1 MQMNS
6 NIYMVT
12 GATAG
17 LGKALAQALAQ
28 TGATVIMVVR
38 DEERGARARQEIS
51 SATQNSRI
59 DLQLA
64 DIGNLSSV
72 RNLATILAQRYEK
85 IDALINNASVY
96 KKNHTLTVDGY
107 ETMFA
112 TNHLGPFLLTYLLL
126 DRLKASSSA
135 HILNITAPSTSQLH
149 FEDLQGERNF
159 NSLSAFG
166 ASKMANLLFTF
177 ELARRLAGTS
187 VTVNAVHPGLVRSQ
201 LMKEAILPIRL
212 LTSFFSAPA
221 SRAAQDVVRIITDS
235 EYANV
240 TGKFLHKGK
249 EIEAAMFALD
259 PANQVRLWEISEQL
273 THAPEIL
280 EKGADFNPT
289 GSLYMNKE
297 HETPEGIV
305 RPEDNQVQP

>member
-1 MQMNS
+1 MNP
-6 NIYMVT
+6 NVYMVT

-17 LGKALAQALAQ
+17 LGRAIAHELAK
-28 TGATVIMVVR
+28 TGDTVVMVVR
-38 DEERGARARQEIS
+38 DEERGAQVKREIS
-51 SATQNSRI
+51 TATHNSQI

-72 RNLATILAQRYEK
+72 RNLVTILAQRYEK

-96 KKNHTLTVDGY
+96 RKNRTLTVDGY

-126 DRLKASSSA
+126 DRLKASGSA
-135 HILNITAPSTSQLH
+135 HILNITAPSTSQLN

-159 NSLSAFG
+159 NSLNAFG

-177 ELARRLAGTS
+177 ELARRLAGTG
-187 VTVNAVHPGLVRSQ
+187 VKVNAIHPGLVRSQ
-201 LMKEAILPIRL
+201 LMREAILPIRL
-212 LTSFFSAPA
+212 LTSLFSAPA
-221 SRAAQDVVRIITDS
+221 SRAAQDIARIITAS
-235 EYANV
+235 EYASL

-249 EIEAAMFALD
+249 EMAAADYALD
-259 PANQVRLWEISEQL
+259 PANQARLWEISEQL
-273 THAPEIL
+273 TRAPEIL

-289 GSLYMNKE
+289 GSVSMYKE

-305 RPEDNQVQP
+305 RPEDNQVRP